1 MFEDI
6 LLQSLVLLPLILS
19 VYFSFFVLRLTDLSI
34 EGSFAVGAGIYSRA
48 ILGEVDAFM
57 AFALA
62 LIGGFLIG
70 GFLGVIQYRER
81 IPTII
86 AGILVGFLLFSL
98 NLKIMGQPNISLLD
112 RNTISSAVGNFLQLP
127 DPLRESL
134 IMVLV
139 TGILLGFFIMLKS
152 NFGTLFRAF
161 GCNSRCLDAFGY
173 RSELIKICG
182 LGISHLLAASSGC
195 LMAEINGYADHLM
208 GIGTLM
214 VGVAIVMLAS
224 QLALTLSRKQDPS
237 LPMDL
242 SCLVLSSVAYF
253 SLLAFFIEISD
264 DPLNV
269 KLFCSVTMIIL
280 LLAVGKDRRFVR
292 GFNR

>member
-1 MFEDI
+1 
-6 LLQSLVLLPLILS
+6 
-19 VYFSFFVLRLTDLSI
+19 
-34 EGSFAVGAGIYSRA
+34 
-48 ILGEVDAFM
+48 
-57 AFALA
+57 
-62 LIGGFLIG
+62 
-70 GFLGVIQYRER
+70 
-81 IPTII
+81 
-86 AGILVGFLLFSL
+86 
-98 NLKIMGQPNISLLD
+98 
-112 RNTISSAVGNFLQLP
+112 
-127 DPLRESL
+127 
-134 IMVLV
+134 
-139 TGILLGFFIMLKS
+139 
-152 NFGTLFRAF
+152 
-161 GCNSRCLDAFGY
+161 
-173 RSELIKICG
+173 
-182 LGISHLLAASSGC
+182 
-195 LMAEINGYADHLM
+195 MAEINGYADHLM
-208 GIGTLM
+208 GIDTLM